1 VTPHEGIAF
10 FKRGTRVG
18 GRKDKEE
25 QLCSDILLGDQVFLD
40 TSQVNMSA
48 MN

>member
-18 GRKDKEE
+18 GRKDKEQ
-25 QLCSDILLGDQVFLD
+25 QLRNYTLLKIRNIAH
-40 TSQVNMSA
+40 VNMSTT
-48 MN
+48 N